1 MSNDAKRAVQSQF
14 GRQAS
19 WYTVSKVHGWESEGL
34 AALLRMAG
42 PSLGDRALDVATGT
56 GFTALALAPRCRQ
69 VIGMDFTP
77 GMVRE
82 ARSLRDARGISNLH
96 FCLGDA
102 EAVPFHDGTF
112 DIVTCRFASHHF
124 PHLPVALAEMVRV
137 AKPGGRVAL
146 DDTCAPEDPDL
157 AALMNEWELRRDPSH
172 VANRPPSR
180 IKTMLEESGLHVQ
193 DAVLTAVPQEFGE
206 WVKRSGVPASATAVL
221 RESLLGASPEVV
233 TTFRIARRGNDIHFA
248 WDEIVVVGIK
258 A

>member
-1 MSNDAKRAVQSQF
+1 MSDDAKRAVQSQF

-19 WYTVSKVHGWESEGL
+19 WYTMSKVHGRESEGL
-34 AALLRMAG
+34 AALLRMAS
-42 PSLGDRALDVATGT
+42 PSSGDRALDVATGT
-56 GFTALALAPRCRQ
+56 GFTALALRCGE

-82 ARSLRDARGISNLH
+82 ARGLRDARGISNLH
-96 FCLGDA
+96 FCLGDT
-102 EAVPFHDGTF
+102 EAVPFRDGTF

-137 AKPGGRVAL
+137 ARPGGRIVL

-180 IKTMLEESGLHVQ
+180 IKTMLEESGLRVD

-206 WVKRSGVPASATAVL
+206 WVKRSGVPASGAAVL
-221 RESLLGASPEVV
+221 RERLLGASPDAV
-233 TTFRIARRGNDIHFA
+233 TAFRIARRGNDIHFA
-248 WDEIVVVGIK
+248 WDEIVIVGIK